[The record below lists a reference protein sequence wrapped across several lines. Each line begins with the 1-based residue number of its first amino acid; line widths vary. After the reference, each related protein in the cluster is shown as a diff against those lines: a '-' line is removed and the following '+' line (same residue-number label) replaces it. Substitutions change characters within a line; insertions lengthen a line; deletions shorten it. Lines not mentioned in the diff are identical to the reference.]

1 MPARAGTERTAPV
14 LSSHLR
20 CGVTSVLSPMTSELP
35 VHDFAAVVVN
45 YNAGA
50 ALSECVASLEREGIE
65 AVVVVDNGSTDDSLE
80 CLAARMPGVRVL
92 HTGRNLGFGG
102 GVNYGARRVAG
113 DLLLVCNPDL
123 VLQPGALSAMADRLV
138 KDPSLGLVGSALVTP
153 AGDLQPSGRAFPTLR
168 RSSLHA
174 ALGVLLPQNAYSRR
188 YREVSRSRVGTG
200 IVDWV
205 TGACFLVRREAFDE
219 VGGFDDRYFM
229 YVEEVDLCW
238 RLARAG
244 WRTGY
249 ESSARVLHLAGV
261 STAAVPYRMIVAHH
275 LSLWR
280 FARRTTCGSQRLL
293 LPVVAAGI
301 ASRCVAVCL
310 RRVVVQLGQHR

>member
-1 MPARAGTERTAPV
+1 
-14 LSSHLR
+14 
-20 CGVTSVLSPMTSELP
+20 MTSESP
-35 VHDFAAVVVN
+35 VQEVVAVVVN

-50 ALSECVASLEREGIE
+50 ALSECVASVEREGGR
-65 AVVVVDNGSTDDSLE
+65 AVLVVDNGSTDDSLE
-80 CLAARMPGVRVL
+80 CLAAKSPGVQVL

-113 DLLLVCNPDL
+113 KLLLGCNPDL
-123 VLQPGALSAMADRLV
+123 VLQPGALAAMADRLAQ
-138 KDPSLGLVGSALVTP
+138 DRSLGLVGPALVTP

-168 RSSLHA
+168 RSSVQA
-174 ALGVLLPQNAYSRR
+174 ALGVLLPTNAYSRR
-188 YREVSRSRVGTG
+188 YREANRTRAGTG

-205 TGACFLVRREAFDE
+205 TGACFLIRREAFDA

-280 FARRTTCGSQRLL
+280 FARRTACGSERLL
-293 LPVVAAGI
+293 LPLVATGI
-301 ASRCVAVCL
+301 AGRCVAVCL
-310 RRVVVQLGQHR
+310 RRVVAHLGRRR

>member
-1 MPARAGTERTAPV
+1 MTNKLPARE
-14 LSSHLR
+14 
-20 CGVTSVLSPMTSELP
+20 VT
-35 VHDFAAVVVN
+35 AVVVN

-50 ALSECVASLEREGIE
+50 ALSECVESLEREGVRDI
-65 AVVVVDNGSTDDSLE
+65 AVVDNGSTDDSLE
-80 CLAARMPGVRVL
+80 YLAAKNPSAQVF

-113 DLLLVCNPDL
+113 ELLLVCNPDL
-123 VLQPGALSAMADRLV
+123 VLQAGALGAMADRLAQ
-138 KDPSLGLVGSALVTP
+138 DPSLGLVGPALVTP
-153 AGDLQPSGRAFPTLR
+153 AGELQPSGRVFPTLR
-168 RSSLHA
+168 RSSVQA
-174 ALGVLLPQNAYSRR
+174 VLGALLPKNAYSRR
-188 YREVSRSRVGTG
+188 YREANRAHAETG
-200 IVDWV
+200 AADWV
-205 TGACFLVRREAFDE
+205 TGVCFLVRRAAFDA

-249 ESSARVLHLAGV
+249 ESSARVLHIAGV

-280 FARRTTCGSQRLL
+280 FARRITTGSERLL
-293 LPVVAAGI
+293 LPVVAVGI
-301 ASRCVAVCL
+301 AGRCAVVCL
-310 RRVVVQLGQHR
+310 RRVVLQHARDL